1 LPRFEALRLSSG
13 QAFARFIFSKQSPSI
28 VTFSFENAIL
38 SQTDFFRKDLKLN
51 LGDLFLATA
60 LVSVGWGI
68 VSMIAITNFVSE
80 RGTKINFFL
89 YRIYIIKYV
98 NQYKRI
104 TEEESGKPGL
114 WFYSFVISMNLALV
128 LTVIGAILKN
138 I

>member
-1 LPRFEALRLSSG
+1 MN
-13 QAFARFIFSKQSPSI
+13 I
-28 VTFSFENAIL
+28 
-38 SQTDFFRKDLKLN
+38 
-51 LGDLFLATA
+51 GDLFLGMA

-98 NQYKRI
+98 SQYKQI
-104 TEEESGKPGL
+104 TDAENGQPGP
-114 WFYSFVISMNLALV
+114 WFYSFLISMNMALV
-128 LTVIGAILKN
+128 LTVIGAILKTS